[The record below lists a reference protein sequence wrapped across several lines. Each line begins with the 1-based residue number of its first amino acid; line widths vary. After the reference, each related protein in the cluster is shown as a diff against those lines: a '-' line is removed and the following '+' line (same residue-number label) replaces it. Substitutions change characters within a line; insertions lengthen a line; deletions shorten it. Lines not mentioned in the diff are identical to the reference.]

1 MAKYT
6 KPLCKICRKYG
17 MKLYLRG
24 RRCESD
30 KCAVDP
36 RKGRIRWI
44 RPKKL
49 SEYGMQLREKN
60 KVKIYYGVLERQFKR
75 YFEIAKKHKGVTG
88 EVLLQL
94 LERRLDNVVYRANW
108 VHSRKMARQM
118 INHKQILVNDKTV
131 DRPGYLVEVGD
142 KIQIKPTS
150 KYIKIAKECIEEYRS
165 SRTRPSWLKFD
176 DENFKVEVLRFP
188 DRSEVPIPVDE
199 QLIVNF
205 YSK

>member
-1 MAKYT
+1 MAKYI

-17 MKLYLRG
+17 MKLYLKG
-24 RRCESD
+24 KRCESD

-36 RKGRIRWI
+36 RKGKIRLI
-44 RPKKL
+44 KPKKM

-108 VHSRKMARQM
+108 AYSRKMAKQM
-118 INHKQILVNDKTV
+118 INHGQILVNGKRN
-131 DRPGYLVEVGD
+131 DRPGYLVEIGD
-142 KIQIKPTS
+142 VIQIKPNS
-150 KYIKIAKECIEEYRS
+150 KYVKIAKECIEEYK
-165 SRTRPSWLKFD
+165 TKARPLWFEVD
-176 DENFKVEVLRFP
+176 DENLKIKILRYP
-188 DRSEVPIPVDE
+188 TRDEVPIPVDE
-199 QLIVNF
+199 QLIINL

>member
-1 MAKYT
+1 MAKYI

-17 MKLYLRG
+17 VKLYLKG

-36 RKGRIRWI
+36 RKSKIRLI
-44 RPKKL
+44 KPKKM
-49 SEYGMQLREKN
+49 SEYALQLREKN
-60 KVKIYYGVLERQFKR
+60 KVKIYYGVMERQFKR

-94 LERRLDNVVYRANW
+94 LERRLDNVIYKANFAY
-108 VHSRKMARQM
+108 SRKMARQL
-118 INHKQILVNDKTV
+118 INHRYVIVNGKRN

-142 KIQIKPTS
+142 IIQIKF
-150 KYIKIAKECIEEYRS
+150 KNENIIKTIKECIEEYKT
-165 SRTRPSWLKFD
+165 RTKPLWMKVDEDNLKI
-176 DENFKVEVLRFP
+176 EILRYP
-188 DRSEVPIPVDE
+188 DRSEVSIPVNE
-199 QLIVNF
+199 QLIVNL

>member
-1 MAKYT
+1 MAKYI

-17 MKLYLRG
+17 MKLYLKG

-36 RKGRIRWI
+36 RRGKIRLI
-44 RPKKL
+44 KPKKM

-60 KVKIYYGVLERQFKR
+60 KVKIYYGVLERQFRR

-88 EVLLQL
+88 EILLQL

-108 VHSRKMARQM
+108 VYSRKMAKQI
-118 INHKQILVNDKTV
+118 INHGQILVNGKKNDK
-131 DRPGYLVEVGD
+131 PGYLVEIGD
-142 KIQIKPTS
+142 IIQIKPKS
-150 KYIKIAKECIEEYRS
+150 KYIKIAKECMEEYKMKI
-165 SRTRPSWLKFD
+165 RPSWFEVD
-176 DENFKVEVLRFP
+176 DENLKIKILRFP
-188 DRSEVPIPVDE
+188 TRDEVSIPVNE
-199 QLIVNF
+199 QLIVNL

>member
-1 MAKYT
+1 MAKYM
-6 KPLCKICRKYG
+6 KPLCKVCRKYG
-17 MKLYLRG
+17 IKLYLKG
-24 RRCESD
+24 KRCESD

-36 RKGRIRWI
+36 RRKKIRLI
-44 RPKKL
+44 KPKKL

-60 KVKIYYGVLERQFKR
+60 KVKIYYGVLERQFRR

-94 LERRLDNVVYRANW
+94 LERRLDNVIYRANW
-108 VHSRKMARQM
+108 VYSRRMAKQL
-118 INHKQILVNDKTV
+118 INHGHILVNGRKN

-142 KIQIKPTS
+142 IIQLKPTS
-150 KYIKIAKECIEEYRS
+150 KCVKIVKECIEDYK
-165 SRTRPSWLKFD
+165 SRPIPSFMKVDKENLKIEILRYPTR
-176 DENFKVEVLRFP
+176 DEV
-188 DRSEVPIPVDE
+188 SIPVDE